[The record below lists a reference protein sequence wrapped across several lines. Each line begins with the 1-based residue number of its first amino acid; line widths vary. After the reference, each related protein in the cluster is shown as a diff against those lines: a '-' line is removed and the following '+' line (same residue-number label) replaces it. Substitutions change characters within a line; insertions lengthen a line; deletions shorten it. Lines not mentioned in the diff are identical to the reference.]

1 MRNAKG
7 EEDPASITENEPKDD
22 LQILS
27 QNEPKIHSHLKTKQL
42 MYTANDYLLHHAGLD
57 TPVLRIN
64 STNIWHIQHRNYDL
78 EISYET

>member
-27 QNEPKIHSHLKTKQL
+27 QVVIL
-42 MYTANDYLLHHAGLD
+42 
-57 TPVLRIN
+57 
-64 STNIWHIQHRNYDL
+64 TNML
-78 EISYET
+78 